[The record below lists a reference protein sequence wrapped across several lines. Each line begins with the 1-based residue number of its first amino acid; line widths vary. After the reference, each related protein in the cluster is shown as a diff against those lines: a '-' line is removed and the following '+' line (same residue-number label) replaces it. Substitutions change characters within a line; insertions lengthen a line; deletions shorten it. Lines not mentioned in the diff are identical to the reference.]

1 MKTIIISNRLPIKFI
16 RTPEGLEIKDSE
28 GGLATGLSSVYQ
40 TGNNLWLGWPGI
52 VPENEME
59 EDFIREELLKR
70 NLIPL
75 FLTEEEIDQFYEGFS
90 NKILWPICLYRPSYT
105 VYDKESW
112 YYYQQVNNKF
122 ALLAKKHIGKE
133 DTVWVHD
140 YHLMLLPR
148 LLREHNPNVH
158 IGYFQH
164 IPFPSYEIFKLIPWR
179 KELLE
184 GIHGADLIGFHTSN
198 DVSYF
203 RRSSRYIL
211 GNNINKKLFKEGE
224 REIKVGAFP
233 MGIDAEKYQKISS
246 ERDAKIRAYLIKKH
260 FQNNKLIISMDR
272 LDYSKGIIERIKAID
287 SLLEKYPEY
296 RQNINFI
303 QLIVPSRVN
312 TPQYQLL
319 KDEIDRLIGKT
330 NAKYA
335 TSNWQPI
342 RYFYNSYPIE
352 EICALNRAADV
363 SLVTPI
369 RDGMNLVCKEYIMCN
384 TEESDG
390 VLVLSEMAGAAQSLT
405 EALLVNPNNI
415 DEIVGAIHRA
425 LTMSIQEKK
434 ERIHVLSEKIKLYD
448 VNFWIEEYLG
458 TLEKIKIR
466 KAQVQNTFIDDD
478 IYDRIVDKYKSST
491 TRLFLLDYDGTL
503 SGFYKKPEM
512 AKPTLQLLKLLDKIQ
527 SIPGNN
533 VAIISGR
540 DHKTMGN
547 WFKNK
552 DYLLYAEHG
561 AWRFLTEYGKWRLQN
576 GLFKD
581 WKDEVRSILNSY
593 VLQIKESFIEE
604 KSFSLVWHYREA
616 EEENIEDIVEEL
628 THKIINLKTFY
639 NHKLKVMEGDKVLE
653 VTSSEIHKGKACN
666 ALIDAFAPDF
676 ILAIGDDTTDEAMFK
691 ALPPYAFSVKVG
703 DKPSIAKY
711 YLKNQPD
718 VIDFLQGLVV
728 PQQETIPISKLGF
741 L

>member
-1 MKTIIISNRLPIKFI
+1 
-16 RTPEGLEIKDSE
+16 
-28 GGLATGLSSVYQ
+28 
-40 TGNNLWLGWPGI
+40 
-52 VPENEME
+52 
-59 EDFIREELLKR
+59 
-70 NLIPL
+70 
-75 FLTEEEIDQFYEGFS
+75 
-90 NKILWPICLYRPSYT
+90 
-105 VYDKESW
+105 
-112 YYYQQVNNKF
+112 
-122 ALLAKKHIGKE
+122 
-133 DTVWVHD
+133 
-140 YHLMLLPR
+140 
-148 LLREHNPNVH
+148 
-158 IGYFQH
+158 
-164 IPFPSYEIFKLIPWR
+164 
-179 KELLE
+179 
-184 GIHGADLIGFHTSN
+184 
-198 DVSYF
+198 
-203 RRSSRYIL
+203 
-211 GNNINKKLFKEGE
+211 
-224 REIKVGAFP
+224 
-233 MGIDAEKYQKISS
+233 
-246 ERDAKIRAYLIKKH
+246 
-260 FQNNKLIISMDR
+260 
-272 LDYSKGIIERIKAID
+272 
-287 SLLEKYPEY
+287 
-296 RQNINFI
+296 
-303 QLIVPSRVN
+303 
-312 TPQYQLL
+312 
-319 KDEIDRLIGKT
+319 
-330 NAKYA
+330 

-639 NHKLKVMEGDKVLE
+639 NHKLKGMEGDKVLE